1 MRIGSLVRH
10 HAITGN
16 KVCGLGVVVSIHEKL
31 DWNGNR
37 RIDVHWANLGTRTE
51 NRIILREV
59 ICS

>member
-1 MRIGSLVRH
+1 RH

-16 KVCGLGVVVSIHEKL
+16 KVCGLGIVVNIHEKL